1 LKSFERIV
9 ALHRVLSQRRTPIA
23 LQNITQT
30 LDCSNATAKRA
41 IQALRDLFNAPLKYN
56 RERNGY
62 YYAKSDD
69 ADIRFELPG
78 LWLNPSELHALLVS
92 NHLLKKLQP
101 GVLDGHIKP
110 LRSRI
115 EKLLMLGEVQGD
127 EIVKRIR
134 IIQVGSRPTQLDV
147 FQKVAS
153 TLIERKRLHILY
165 HSRSGDQTTERD
177 VSPQRL
183 VYYRDNWYLDAWCHL
198 RGDLRIFSLDRIYP
212 VYTDDRMAKNVSENK
227 LNQLL
232 TQSYGIFSGSPKYT
246 AVLHFAPEAAK
257 WVADERWYPKQQQ
270 TILQDGGLEL
280 RVPYNDPTELL
291 MDILKHGPNVEVL
304 APAALRD
311 AVVER
316 LRAALGHYG

>member
-1 LKSFERIV
+1 MKSFERIF
-9 ALHRVLSQRRTPIA
+9 ALHRILSQRRTPVA

-41 IQALRDLFNAPLKYN
+41 IQFLRDLLNAPLVYN

-62 YYAKSDD
+62 HYAETDA

-78 LWLNPSELHALLVS
+78 LWLNASELHALLVS
-92 NHLLKKLQP
+92 NHLLKQVQP
-101 GVLDGHIKP
+101 GLLDSHIKP
-110 LRSRI
+110 LSSRI
-115 EKLLMLGEVQGD
+115 EKLLTLGQIDGD

-134 IIQVGSRPTQLDV
+134 IVQIASRPTKLDV
-147 FQKVAS
+147 FQKIAS
-153 TLIERKRLHILY
+153 ALIERKRLHILY

-198 RGDLRIFSLDRIYP
+198 RSDLRIFSLDRIHP
-212 VYTDDRMAKNVSENK
+212 VYRDKRAAKDVSENQ
-227 LNQLL
+227 LNKLL
-232 TQSYGIFSGSPKYT
+232 TRSYGIFSGAPKYT
-246 AVLHFAPEAAK
+246 AVLRFASEAAK
-257 WVADERWYPKQQQ
+257 WVADEQWHPEQRR

-291 MDILKHGPNVEVL
+291 MDILKHGSNIEVL
-304 APAALRD
+304 APTALRD
-311 AVVER
+311 AVIER
-316 LRAALGHYG
+316 LRAALGHYT